1 MQQDT
6 TLVTDSVRINKEIL
20 DKVRVISKS
29 KGQTISGYINAIMDK
44 QVSRDWLKFNS
55 KNEKKNSI

>member
-20 DKVRVISKS
+20 DKVRVISKI
-29 KGQTISGYINAIMDK
+29 KGQTISGYINTIMDK
-44 QVSRDWLKFNS
+44 QVSKDWLKFNVN
-55 KNEKKNSI
+55 NEKKNSI